1 MHGHVLFV
9 FVGLQCQQNATP
21 SLVNFVSG
29 DPRPHQ
35 YFSLVSVS
43 ETPTCRSSKKFKLNM
58 KSSTLYQTTTNENY

>member
-9 FVGLQCQQNATP
+9 FVGLQCQQNATR

-35 YFSLVSVS
+35 CVLKRLSPKHLHLDQAKSL
-43 ETPTCRSSKKFKLNM
+43 N
-58 KSSTLYQTTTNENY
+58 